1 MNLLVFNVNES
12 LEENKI
18 LFWLNSIY
26 ARAPNS
32 RVMLI
37 GTFIDQLKDEKGR
50 KWNQIEHEKGYKDLK
65 KQKELL
71 QPISNRLEKLMNDWS
86 SSLPSNH
93 SLQFIKCAH
102 PYVGNLMF
110 WPVSCSG
117 NTGIHHYEGI
127 IYRLKELTIGR
138 AVRKNLLTIIEQLK
152 QQKQENK
159 RKTPIMS
166 VEEIYSLIKQFYED
180 PKVKKQYHF
189 LIFKSFLI
197 FFFKKQIGNEFCDAR
212 IT

>member
-37 GTFIDQLKDEKGR
+37 GTFIDQLKDEKAR
-50 KWNQIEHEKGYKDLK
+50 KWNQMGLR
-65 KQKELL
+65 KQRELL
-71 QPISNRLEKLMNDWS
+71 QSISNRLEKLINDWS

-93 SLQFIKCAH
+93 SLQFIRYPDYGK
-102 PYVGNLMF
+102 LMF
-110 WPVSCSG
+110 WPVSCSL
-117 NTGIHHYEGI
+117 NEGI
-127 IYRLKELTIGR
+127 DHEIFRNGVIDRLKELTIGR
-138 AVRKNLLTIIEQLK
+138 AVRKDLLTIIEQLK
-152 QQKQENK
+152 QQKEENK

-166 VEEIYSLIKQFYED
+166 VEEIHSLIKQFYED
-180 PKVKKQYHF
+180 PKVKNKTISF
-189 LIFKSFLI
+189 FCFLI
-197 FFFKKQIGNEFCDAR
+197 FFSLFFSFFKNK
-212 IT
+212 